1 MKQFE
6 SRKMTGIDF
15 KLLKNYFKVI
25 TNLKSKGYINRLISQ
40 SFKFCLTESL
50 KNIYLDNFFEF
61 SSRFLCFSTNIL

>member
-40 SFKFCLTESL
+40 SFKFCLTEF
-50 KNIYLDNFFEF
+50 IYLDNFFKF